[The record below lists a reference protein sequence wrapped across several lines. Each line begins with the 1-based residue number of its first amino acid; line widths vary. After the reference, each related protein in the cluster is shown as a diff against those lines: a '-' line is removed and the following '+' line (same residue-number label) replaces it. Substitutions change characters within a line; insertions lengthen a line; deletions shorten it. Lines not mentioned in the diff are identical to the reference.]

1 MIRCD
6 PAGTEQV
13 FRSMT
18 RRSIRDM
25 QEATLWAVHAGM
37 ANMQDA
43 LILECLSAERRR
55 REWNA
60 KHNRGFRHLKRGR

>member
-1 MIRCD
+1 
-6 PAGTEQV
+6 
-13 FRSMT
+13 
-18 RRSIRDM
+18 M